1 MRNTETRTRNNNAVR
16 LASSVLLGILAAALL
31 LMAAAMLYNSEK
43 IGIES
48 TPEIIVTVNFAGAA
62 VAGIAA
68 AARKGGGAA
77 LKAGLTAGIIFMA
90 VLIAAGLI
98 ICRGSVSA
106 QDAVRISI
114 CSLGGGL
121 FGGALCMK
129 RGNKKLHKKREKGR

>member
-1 MRNTETRTRNNNAVR
+1 MRNTETRTRNNNALR
-16 LASSVLLGILAAALL
+16 LASSVLMGILAAALL
-31 LMAAAMLYNSEK
+31 LMAAAMLYDSEK
-43 IGIES
+43 IGNES

-77 LKAGLTAGIIFMA
+77 LKAGLIAGILFMA

-98 ICRGSVSA
+98 ICRGSVST

-114 CSLGGGL
+114 CSLCGGL

-129 RGNKKLHKKREKGR
+129 RGNKKLHKMRAKKH